1 MTRFRP
7 LLGTK
12 LDFLE
17 VLSCCGV
24 CLGSVCDMIDPCTRQ
39 KQTCCVYP
47 CSIINVIIASF
58 SNDKECQ
65 FSSQPNSLTIAKD
78 DLKYLHVFCK
88 IKHIQNQIFNA
99 NYASEDILD
108 IFVNIDAAKYLI
120 LNKTSSNK
128 NFEVFVIPSSFL
140 TP

>member
-1 MTRFRP
+1 M
-7 LLGTK
+7 
-12 LDFLE
+12 
-17 VLSCCGV
+17 
-24 CLGSVCDMIDPCTRQ
+24 
-39 KQTCCVYP
+39 
-47 CSIINVIIASF
+47 ASF

-78 DLKYLHVFCK
+78 DLKYLHIFCK

-99 NYASEDILD
+99 NYASEDVLD

-120 LNKTSSNK
+120 LNIPNYSIKTSSNK